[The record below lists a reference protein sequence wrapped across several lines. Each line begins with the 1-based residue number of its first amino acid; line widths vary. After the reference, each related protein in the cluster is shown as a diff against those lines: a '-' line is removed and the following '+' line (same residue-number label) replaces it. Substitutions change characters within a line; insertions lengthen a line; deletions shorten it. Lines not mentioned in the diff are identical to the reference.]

1 MTTTQPETVHVDVPI
16 NLPLEGGGVQ
26 TVCHGIKGIR
36 TQTEGLVV
44 FPVLIGPYDIDESR
58 WSVTHVGT
66 GLRIPAAFDSKEQA
80 TRFANAA
87 GPLALWWQK
96 FPEMSVETRLKLIEL
111 AKEHGGTPDQHVL
124 DALARRAA
132 KDSETAA

>member
-1 MTTTQPETVHVDVPI
+1 MTTTPETTTTVHVDVPI

-66 GLRIPAAFDSKEQA
+66 GLRIPVAFGSKEQA
-80 TRFANAA
+80 TGFANAA

-96 FPEMSVETRLKLIEL
+96 FPELSSDTQVALIEL
-111 AKEHGGTPDQHVL
+111 AQEHGGTPDQRVL
-124 DALARRAA
+124 DVLARRAA
-132 KDSETAA
+132 KDGDE